1 MSLMGESLA
10 WVQEWGRVGT
20 KEMKCLLRQSGH
32 DLWPRDED
40 EGLDIGS
47 FKIRALLRRET
58 IGEIYIYLGTEEE
71 KNEKKEERRR
81 EERKEGT
88 QSIVSILW
96 GIYITQWMG
105 GHDSLLRSQT
115 HLAKAH
121 PLIIHLNVN
130 KGISLAS
137 SVNIP

>member
-1 MSLMGESLA
+1 MD
-10 WVQEWGRVGT
+10 
-20 KEMKCLLRQSGH
+20 RQSPAEGARRH
-32 DLWPRDED
+32 NGSSSQWNIRKQEAGRSQRAAPAPLADL
-40 EGLDIGS
+40 
-47 FKIRALLRRET
+47 KKKQRER
-58 IGEIYIYLGTEEE
+58 ER
-71 KNEKKEERRR
+71 NSREERRKIREERGR